1 MGRVLQMTEGGHC
14 VSFFDY
20 IKARQLILANAS
32 ETIDKL
38 EKEIAETGYYTISCK
53 NDLIERIR
61 KEVDSYKDDFSK
73 SKYTHSELIEISMRM
88 ITTNSFELFEDDI
101 YRVMGVVNWIG
112 PAKNAIQIHKKMIKY
127 ALDHNL
133 TTQEEADEDA
143 LALEQVINE
152 RM

>member
-1 MGRVLQMTEGGHC
+1 MSV
-14 VSFFDY
+14 FDY
-20 IKARQLILANAS
+20 MKARQLILANAS

-53 NDLIERIR
+53 DDLMKRIQR
-61 KEVDSYKDDFSK
+61 EVAAYKDDFSK

-88 ITTNSFELFEDDI
+88 VTTNSFELFEDDI
-101 YRVMGVVNWIG
+101 YRVMGVVNWSG
-112 PAKNAIQIHKKMIKY
+112 PARNALQLHKKMIKY

-143 LALEQVINE
+143 LALEQVIKE